1 MRRTVARVPRSPRG
15 NVPARPTR
23 RTARP
28 QEQQCPTRPPLTRP
42 TSAPTASATT
52 SSRRPASCRRPSSGS
67 SAPAGTYSLH
77 QLIGRADLYV
87 EEAADLL
94 DEAGE
99 GELAERVRR
108 EIVGRNVLPG
118 RWTFQIVEEF
128 DDGYW
133 GPVRAVEREVRDAL
147 VDGRRHIFEAEMKER
162 RRTGGQP
169 GHESRPDEDVR

>member
-1 MRRTVARVPRSPRG
+1 VPDTTPPDEAHQRPDGVGDDVIEATGKLSEALEWIERARG
-15 NVPARPTR
+15 H
-23 RTARP
+23 
-28 QEQQCPTRPPLTRP
+28 L
-42 TSAPTASATT
+42 
-52 SSRRPASCRRPSSGS
+52 
-67 SAPAGTYSLH
+67 YSLH